1 MKKTTINVSEANFD
15 LLTQEQKKQLALM
28 QHNGEDYFIV
38 DGKAYEGNEE
48 EKREQFKEYQ
58 EEGGIFDFAGW
69 CEEDET
75 EISDYDENGNY
86 LVLTDEE
93 ADENWEESLSNYIE
107 ECIEPV
113 FDKAME
119 ELGSISNYYK
129 FDREMWIRDAKMDGR
144 GHSLSS
150 YDGHEHEEKVGD
162 ETFYIYRIN

>member
-28 QHNGEDYFIV
+28 QHNGEDYFVV

-75 EISDYDENGNY
+75 EVADYDEDGDY

-93 ADENWEESLSNYIE
+93 ADERWEESLDSYLE
-107 ECIEPV
+107 ECIYPELTGNLKCY
-113 FDKAME
+113 FDEDKW
-119 ELGSISNYYK
+119 K
-129 FDREMWIRDAKMDGR
+129 QDARYDGR